1 MSKPK
6 ILYIAQEVSPYLP
19 KTGMS
24 ILTKDLSQSIISH
37 GYEVRTFMPK
47 YGIINERRNQLHE
60 VIRLSGMNIIIDDTD
75 HPLIIKVATLLPS
88 RLQVYFIDNDDY
100 FMHHTA
106 KDLEIRETPEDNDE
120 RMAFFVR
127 GVAETVKKLRWDPAI
142 IHCVGWA
149 TALSPLYIKS
159 LYQDDPSFR
168 SAKVVYSLFNDK
180 FDGKLDPRFAEKL
193 KMAGFDDSVLSKI
206 QDKEIDY
213 IELNKLAIDFSDAVV
228 EASEN
233 IDEELIKYAA
243 ESGKPFM
250 RHPGSENYTEKYA
263 EFYASL
269 QY

>member
-19 KTGMS
+19 KTEMS

-120 RMAFFVR
+120 RISRSFAV
-127 GVAETVKKLRWDPAI
+127 W
-142 IHCVGWA
+142 C
-149 TALSPLYIKS
+149 IK
-159 LYQDDPSFR
+159 
-168 SAKVVYSLFNDK
+168 
-180 FDGKLDPRFAEKL
+180 
-193 KMAGFDDSVLSKI
+193 
-206 QDKEIDY
+206 
-213 IELNKLAIDFSDAVV
+213 
-228 EASEN
+228 
-233 IDEELIKYAA
+233 
-243 ESGKPFM
+243 
-250 RHPGSENYTEKYA
+250 
-263 EFYASL
+263 
-269 QY
+269 